1 MFQNKGL
8 NPLCFYKVKS
18 RDYCGKSLSDLVAIF
33 FIFISFPVV
42 IRVNDTVF
50 QIRDTIYE
58 NKSYNFK
65 YLRSQI
71 ANDYMKQLKL
81 ILSILLLFY
90 FNLLRAQ
97 ADDTNYLFRHYQV
110 EDGLSD
116 NMVTGC
122 VQDKSGYIWI
132 GTRDGLNRFDG
143 YTFKVFRN
151 DPDEPETLGSNW
163 ITYLSCDR
171 NGDLWVG
178 TLSGLYHYDEKTES
192 FHHLPFTSDK
202 GVEVFQ
208 FDPDNRLWI
217 LMDGNLL
224 RYNVDENLFRI
235 YAAQENQRYTSFC
248 ISSENQIWVGDTNG
262 QISLLNPEDG
272 TTESYNLFAHSKPD
286 SPRKL
291 TMLQPSATTD
301 RIYIA
306 FEHDDVKVFDTKTR
320 TYQDLRIQELNQLT
334 ILINSFLEKDE
345 NELWIGTDSGLLIYK
360 MDTGTCTRIRQD
372 PLDPYALSSHFISAF
387 CRDRENGIWICF
399 HQNGVN
405 YYSPF
410 RPFHVYYPWDGH
422 HSLKGEVIRDICTD
436 ISGNIWV
443 GTEDAGINCLEKKTG
458 MFTNYQPVPG
468 ERGLSHTNIRG
479 LATSGDKLWIGH
491 VIHGIDLMDIKTR
504 KVIKNY
510 KLLKDSVTV
519 KNSTVR
525 CIKVSQE
532 GQIYVGTDDG
542 VYKYDFLN
550 DRFLYAP
557 QFPAFSANCI
567 YEDRLG
573 RIWIGMFNRSFYY
586 NPISNT
592 GMYLPY
598 DKLNTQRHNFV
609 NDACEDKEGNMWFAT
624 VEGVIKY
631 DFQTGESL
639 HYTVKNGMPSNVAFR
654 ILPDDNGDLWIS
666 TANGLVNLELETG
679 KITAY
684 TEAHGLITRQFND
697 NSAFKDN
704 EGTFYFGTVKG
715 FIHFKPSEVKPAD
728 EKMDVHLGSIE
739 IQNGAWEKYILNSS
753 ASSPVKKIT
762 LTYKQSTFSINFSA
776 LNFIAPGSVQYAY
789 RMGNMEKEWI
799 PIGERNTVY
808 FTELHPGDYTFEV
821 RAANLSNNWNHPP
834 TRLQITVLPPW
845 WASATAYLAY
855 IFVVMA
861 IVLFSLYSWRR
872 KTKKT
877 MTYNMQLF
885 EDQKEKELYQAKIDF
900 FINIAHEIRTPLT
913 LIKNPLERLLKSA
926 HIGEKENSS
935 LVLMDKNVSR
945 LLSLVNQ
952 LLDFRKTEIEGYR
965 LSFVRTEIV
974 TLLTETA
981 RRFQELATE
990 HNLLL
995 NLDLAMQE
1003 LHVFVDKEAIT
1014 KIFSNLFSNAIK
1026 YANGSIIVR
1035 LQLSQD
1041 YETFTIDFIN
1051 DGKPIPAE
1059 IKNKIFEP
1067 FYRVEGNENKPG
1079 TGLGLPLA
1087 RSLAEMH
1094 HGTLCLESFT
1104 DRPEMTMFRLTL
1116 PVKLPESIK
1125 PADEEPIP
1133 EDRHTVTYIREEG
1146 RPTLLIVED
1155 NKEMSNFIADEV
1167 NSLYNV
1173 QLAENGVEAINIL
1186 KGQSIQLIISDVMM
1200 PVMDGFALLKEVKT
1214 DIEFSHIPVIL
1225 LTAKNT
1231 MQSRLEGLELGADAY
1246 IEKPFSTNLLIVQ
1259 ISNLLSNRDNI
1270 RKFYFKSPMAN
1281 MKSMAYTKADE
1292 GFLEKLNEIINEHI
1306 SNTELDVNMIA
1317 DLMHLSRPTLYRK
1330 IRAISDLTPNDL
1342 IKISRLKKAAELL
1355 LQGNMK
1361 IYEISEAVGFS
1372 SQSYF
1377 WSAFIK
1383 QFGVS
1388 PSKYAKE
1395 NQ

>member
-1 MFQNKGL
+1 
-8 NPLCFYKVKS
+8 
-18 RDYCGKSLSDLVAIF
+18 
-33 FIFISFPVV
+33 
-42 IRVNDTVF
+42 
-50 QIRDTIYE
+50 
-58 NKSYNFK
+58 
-65 YLRSQI
+65 
-71 ANDYMKQLKL
+71 MKHLKL
-81 ILSILLLFY
+81 ILSIFFIFCLTQ
-90 FNLLRAQ
+90 AH
-97 ADDTNYLFRHYQV
+97 ADDSNYLFRHYQV
-110 EDGLSD
+110 ENGLSD
-116 NMVTGC
+116 NMVTSC

-151 DPDEPETLGSNW
+151 DPDIPETIGSNW
-163 ITYLSCDR
+163 ITHLACDQ

-178 TLSGLYHYDEKTES
+178 TLSGLYHYNETTES
-192 FHHLPFTSDK
+192 FHHLTFTSDK
-202 GVEVFQ
+202 GIHVFQ
-208 FDPDNRLWI
+208 FDMDNQLWI
-217 LMDGNLL
+217 LMDGSLIRFNT
-224 RYNVDENLFRI
+224 NDNQFKIFSTKDEQN
-235 YAAQENQRYTSFC
+235 YTSFC
-248 ISSENQIWVGDTNG
+248 ITAENNIWVGDSKG
-262 QISLLNPEDG
+262 YISLLNPEDG
-272 TTESYNLFAHSKPD
+272 STEAYNMFAHSLSYSSK
-286 SPRKL
+286 KL
-291 TMLQPSATTD
+291 FMLQPSLTAN

-306 FEHDDVKVFDTKTR
+306 FEHDDVKVFDTVTR
-320 TYQDLRIQELNQLT
+320 TYQDLNIQELNRRT
-334 ILINSFLEKDE
+334 ILINSFLEKDTD
-345 NELWIGTDSGLLIYK
+345 ELWIGTDSGLFIYRLNS
-360 MDTGTCTRIRQD
+360 GECTRIRQD

-410 RPFHVYYPWDGH
+410 RPFQVYYPWNEQ

-436 ISGNIWV
+436 IYGNIWI

-458 MFTNYQPVPG
+458 TFTNYQPVPG
-468 ERGLSHTNIRG
+468 ERGLAHTNIRG

-504 KVIKNY
+504 KVIKHY
-510 KLLKDSVTV
+510 SLLKDSATV

-557 QFPAFSANCI
+557 QFPPFSANCI

-586 NPISNT
+586 NPVSNT

-609 NDACEDKEGNMWFAT
+609 NDACEDKESNMWFAT

-654 ILPDDNGDLWIS
+654 ILPDDNENLWIS
-666 TANGLVNLELETG
+666 TANGLVSLDTQTG
-679 KITAY
+679 KITTY

-697 NSAFKDN
+697 NSAFKDDK
-704 EGTFYFGTVKG
+704 GTFYFGTVKG
-715 FIHFKPSEVKPAD
+715 FIHFKPLEVQPTA
-728 EKMDVHLGSIE
+728 ERMDVHLGSLE
-739 IQNGAWEKYILNSS
+739 IQNEIGGKCILNCS

-762 LTYKQSTFSINFSA
+762 LTHKESTFSINFSA
-776 LNFIAPGSVQYAY
+776 LNFIAPNSIQYAY
-789 RMGNMEKEWI
+789 RMGNMDKEWM

-821 RAANLSNNWNHPP
+821 RAANLSNNWSDTP
-834 TRLQITVLPPW
+834 TRLQITILPPW
-845 WASATAYLAY
+845 WVSDTAYIIYIIVVLA
-855 IFVVMA
+855 ILF
-861 IVLFSLYSWRR
+861 FSLYSWRR
-872 KTKKT
+872 KTKRT
-877 MTYNMQLF
+877 MAYHMQLF

-913 LIKNPLERLLKSA
+913 LIKNPLERLLKSEN
-926 HIGEKENSS
+926 ISEKENNS
-935 LVLMDKNVSR
+935 LILMDKNVSR

-981 RRFQELATE
+981 RRFQEMATE

-995 NLDLAMQE
+995 NLDLTMQE
-1003 LHVFVDKEAIT
+1003 LYVFVDKEAIT

-1026 YANGSIIVR
+1026 YADNSIIIR
-1035 LQLSQD
+1035 IQLSPD
-1041 YETFTIDFIN
+1041 YETFMVDFIN
-1051 DGKPIPAE
+1051 DGKPIPSE
-1059 IKNKIFEP
+1059 IKEKIFEP
-1067 FYRVEGNENKPG
+1067 FYRVGGSENKPG

-1094 HGTLCLESFT
+1094 HGTLRVEEFPDSSS
-1104 DRPEMTMFRLTL
+1104 MTMFRLTL

-1125 PADEEPIP
+1125 PEEEETIVGTI
-1133 EDRHTVTYIREEG
+1133 EHEVTYIQEEG
-1146 RPTLLIVED
+1146 RPSILIVED
-1155 NKEMSNFIADEV
+1155 NKEMSHFIADEV
-1167 NSLYNV
+1167 NQSYNV
-1173 QLAENGVEAINIL
+1173 LIAGNGAEAIELL
-1186 KGQSIQLIISDVMM
+1186 KSHSVQLIISDVMM
-1200 PVMDGFALLKEVKT
+1200 PIMDGFALLKEVKT

-1231 MQSRLEGLELGADAY
+1231 LQSRLEGLELGADAY
-1246 IEKPFSTNLLIVQ
+1246 IEKPFSSNLLMAQ

-1270 RKFYFKSPMAN
+1270 RKFYFKSPIAN

-1292 GFLEKLNEIINEHI
+1292 NFLEKLNNIINENI
-1306 SNTELDVNMIA
+1306 SNPDLDVNMIA

-1355 LQGNMK
+1355 IQGNMK
-1361 IYEISEAVGFS
+1361 IYEISETVGFS

-1383 QFGVS
+1383 QFGTS

-1395 NQ
+1395 HRNT

>member
-1 MFQNKGL
+1 
-8 NPLCFYKVKS
+8 
-18 RDYCGKSLSDLVAIF
+18 
-33 FIFISFPVV
+33 
-42 IRVNDTVF
+42 
-50 QIRDTIYE
+50 
-58 NKSYNFK
+58 
-65 YLRSQI
+65 
-71 ANDYMKQLKL
+71 
-81 ILSILLLFY
+81 
-90 FNLLRAQ
+90 
-97 ADDTNYLFRHYQV
+97 
-110 EDGLSD
+110 
-116 NMVTGC
+116 
-122 VQDKSGYIWI
+122 
-132 GTRDGLNRFDG
+132 
-143 YTFKVFRN
+143 
-151 DPDEPETLGSNW
+151 
-163 ITYLSCDR
+163 
-171 NGDLWVG
+171 
-178 TLSGLYHYDEKTES
+178 
-192 FHHLPFTSDK
+192 
-202 GVEVFQ
+202 
-208 FDPDNRLWI
+208 
-217 LMDGNLL
+217 
-224 RYNVDENLFRI
+224 
-235 YAAQENQRYTSFC
+235 
-248 ISSENQIWVGDTNG
+248 
-262 QISLLNPEDG
+262 
-272 TTESYNLFAHSKPD
+272 
-286 SPRKL
+286 
-291 TMLQPSATTD
+291 MLQPSLTAN

-306 FEHDDVKVFDTKTR
+306 FEHDDVKVFDTVTR
-320 TYQDLRIQELNQLT
+320 TYQDLNIQELNRRT
-334 ILINSFLEKDE
+334 ILINSFLEKDTD
-345 NELWIGTDSGLLIYK
+345 ELWIGTDSGLFIYRLNS
-360 MDTGTCTRIRQD
+360 GECTRIRQD

-410 RPFHVYYPWDGH
+410 RPFQVYYPWNEQ

-436 ISGNIWV
+436 IYGNIWI

-458 MFTNYQPVPG
+458 TFTNYQPVPG
-468 ERGLSHTNIRG
+468 ERGLAHTNIRG

-504 KVIKNY
+504 KVIKHY
-510 KLLKDSVTV
+510 SLLKDSATV

-557 QFPAFSANCI
+557 QFPPFSANCI

-586 NPISNT
+586 NPVSNT

-609 NDACEDKEGNMWFAT
+609 NDACEDKESNMWFAT

-654 ILPDDNGDLWIS
+654 ILPDDNENLWIS
-666 TANGLVNLELETG
+666 TANGLVSLDTQTG
-679 KITAY
+679 KITTY

-697 NSAFKDN
+697 NSAFKDDK
-704 EGTFYFGTVKG
+704 GTFYFGTVKG
-715 FIHFKPSEVKPAD
+715 FIHFKPLEVQPTA
-728 EKMDVHLGSIE
+728 ERMDVHLGSLE
-739 IQNGAWEKYILNSS
+739 IQNEIGGKCILNCS

-762 LTYKQSTFSINFSA
+762 LTHKESTFSINFSA
-776 LNFIAPGSVQYAY
+776 LNFIAPNSIQYAY
-789 RMGNMEKEWI
+789 RMGNMDKEWM

-821 RAANLSNNWNHPP
+821 RAANLSNNWSDTP
-834 TRLQITVLPPW
+834 TRLQITILPPW
-845 WASATAYLAY
+845 WVSDTAYIIYIIVVLA
-855 IFVVMA
+855 ILF
-861 IVLFSLYSWRR
+861 FSLYSWRR
-872 KTKKT
+872 KTKRT
-877 MTYNMQLF
+877 MAYHMQLF

-913 LIKNPLERLLKSA
+913 LIKNPLERLLKSEN
-926 HIGEKENSS
+926 ISEKENNS
-935 LVLMDKNVSR
+935 LILMDKNVSR

-981 RRFQELATE
+981 RRFQEMATE

-995 NLDLAMQE
+995 NLDLTMQE
-1003 LHVFVDKEAIT
+1003 LYVFVDKEAIT

-1026 YANGSIIVR
+1026 YADNSIIIR
-1035 LQLSQD
+1035 IQLSPD
-1041 YETFTIDFIN
+1041 YETFMVDFIN
-1051 DGKPIPAE
+1051 DGKPIPSE
-1059 IKNKIFEP
+1059 IKEKIFEP
-1067 FYRVEGNENKPG
+1067 FYRVGGSENKPG

-1094 HGTLCLESFT
+1094 HGTLRVEEFPDSSS
-1104 DRPEMTMFRLTL
+1104 MTMFRLTL

-1125 PADEEPIP
+1125 PEEEETIVGTI
-1133 EDRHTVTYIREEG
+1133 EHEVTYIQEEG
-1146 RPTLLIVED
+1146 RPSILIVED
-1155 NKEMSNFIADEV
+1155 NKEMSHFIADEV
-1167 NSLYNV
+1167 NQSYNV
-1173 QLAENGVEAINIL
+1173 LIAGNGAEAIELL
-1186 KGQSIQLIISDVMM
+1186 KSHSVQLIISDVMM
-1200 PVMDGFALLKEVKT
+1200 PIMDGFALLKEVKT

-1231 MQSRLEGLELGADAY
+1231 LQSRLEGLELGADAY
-1246 IEKPFSTNLLIVQ
+1246 IEKPFSSNLLMAQ

-1270 RKFYFKSPMAN
+1270 RKFYFKSPIAN

-1292 GFLEKLNEIINEHI
+1292 NFLEKLNNIINENI
-1306 SNTELDVNMIA
+1306 SNPDLEVNMIA

-1355 LQGNMK
+1355 IQGNMK
-1361 IYEISEAVGFS
+1361 IYEISETVGFS

-1383 QFGVS
+1383 QFGTS

-1395 NQ
+1395 HRNT